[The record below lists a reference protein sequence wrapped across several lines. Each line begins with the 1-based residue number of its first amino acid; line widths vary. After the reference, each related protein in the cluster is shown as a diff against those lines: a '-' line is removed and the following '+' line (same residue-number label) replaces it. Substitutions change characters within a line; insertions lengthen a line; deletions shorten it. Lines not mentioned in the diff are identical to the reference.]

1 MPASKN
7 KVAKPPARRQSTRNR
22 NKLNSIE
29 QGHTA
34 RTTKMVADAQD
45 ASAAGT
51 SGGSTAEGVYFWRE
65 TEPETGYLS
74 QWYPCAFTDETGTVY
89 KTAEQ

>member
-7 KVAKPPARRQSTRNR
+7 KVAKPPVRRQSTRNR

-74 QWYPCAFTDETGTVY
+74 QWYPLSLIHI
-89 KTAEQ
+89 